1 MFLKVIRDA
10 GFPRVTIVFLDPY
23 AADSAPARTIT
34 FDENTLATVRA
45 IPERSLE
52 ASLPALVNLP
62 IGSASVTMYPNWS
75 AQAPQSGPGG
85 KAAAAAKTVDPR
97 DSEFYRQYLDARK
110 KVAARIVN
118 IQSMGGSIQ
127 QFQAGLAKAD
137 ALYKQE
143 DLKGALAGLVTLQD
157 TVSEQ
162 EKRLSAAHAS
172 ATASTTGEGP
182 GAISSEPLPGKN
194 MSKDDYYNRMVQNM
208 LFKELGTDAPADGP
222 FQLERFRTA
231 KYIHELESQGK
242 DVQGARYLYKQIDD
256 LVASHD
262 NRKVS
267 EIVDKLNYLQKQ
279 LGLPP
284 LKASPEAAPPG
295 ASK

>member
-62 IGSASVTMYPNWS
+62 IGSASVAMYPNWS
-75 AQAPQSGPGG
+75 AQTGQSGAGSKGG
-85 KAAAAAKTVDPR
+85 AAAKNVDPR
-97 DSEFYRQYLDARK
+97 DSEFYKQYLDARK

-127 QFQAGLAKAD
+127 QLQAGLGKAD

-162 EKRLSAAHAS
+162 EKRVSAAHAS
-172 ATASTTGEGP
+172 ATASKTAEGP
-182 GAISSEPLPGKN
+182 GAISSELPPGKN
-194 MSKDDYYNRMVQNM
+194 MSKDDYYNRMVQSM

-262 NRKVS
+262 NTKVS

-295 ASK
+295 TSK